1 VQERDINIE
10 SRKSTAAAHQIQMW
24 RIYEETNMSDKSK
37 ITWNPVTG
45 CTKISAGCAN
55 CYAEQMATR
64 LQRMQPD
71 GRYRNGFAVTCHEDV
86 LEIPLRWKRGRR
98 IFVNSMSDLFHEDV
112 PLEFIDKVFSVMA
125 LSPQHTYQIL
135 TKRPERMR
143 EYLEEIPCGT
153 WAHHARRDICK
164 DIELPLPNVWIG
176 VTAENQHEANRRIPL
191 LLQTPAA
198 KRFVSIEPILGPIDF
213 NYVYLDENFCPSCR
227 EFSSEN
233 EVSKHYCDSCG
244 EIDSFADSDVCNK
257 CGEGYEDYEYSVCPR
272 CGYYTATGYPY
283 GSAGSTI
290 YEIIAGAAIA
300 KLDWV
305 IVGGESGPHAR
316 PMNPDWVRSIR
327 DQCKAADVP
336 FMFKQWGKSE
346 NGHLLDGAEHMEFPR
361 GDSE

>member
-1 VQERDINIE
+1 
-10 SRKSTAAAHQIQMW
+10 MW

-37 ITWNPVTG
+37 ITWTDATWNPVTG

-143 EYLEEIPCGT
+143 EYLEETPCGT

-198 KRFVSIEPILGPIDF
+198 KRFVSIEPMIGLVDLTRIKWAKLSIRNESYERLGIPAPNELWSTTNVLF
-213 NYVYLDENFCPSCR
+213 KRPADEYN
-227 EFSSEN
+227 SEK
-233 EVSKHYCDSCG
+233 VG
-244 EIDSFADSDVCNK
+244 
-257 CGEGYEDYEYSVCPR
+257 
-272 CGYYTATGYPY
+272 
-283 GSAGSTI
+283 
-290 YEIIAGAAIA
+290 
-300 KLDWV
+300 LDWV

-316 PMNPDWVRSIR
+316 PTNPDWVRSIR